1 METLIVIGIG
11 IGVEI
16 EIDGAAEDMTVVTRM
31 RMKGEADEGEDLDP
45 IPKVQVRIHR
55 VVLVTGLEPEIVIVI
70 VIMVEILNEDIVMM
84 KIVMMM
90 MVVVDDEAAAEAPD
104 GNEIRV
110 VYVRHLHREEIVTE
124 IEKEIEIPNR
134 IRDEEGGMM
143 TIKIVTMM
151 ILILPMQIHRY
162 EHQIEVGI

>member
-1 METLIVIGIG
+1 
-11 IGVEI
+11 
-16 EIDGAAEDMTVVTRM
+16 
-31 RMKGEADEGEDLDP
+31 MKGEADEGDDPDP

-55 VVLVTGLEPEIVIVI
+55 LVLVTGLEPEIVIVI

-90 MVVVDDEAAAEAPD
+90 MVVDDEAAAEALD

-110 VYVRHLHREEIVTE
+110 VCVRHREEIVTE

-151 ILILPMQIHRY
+151 IMILHMQIHRY
-162 EHQIEVGI
+162 EHRIEVGT